1 MPSEAQLEHELT
13 LARHDLEA
21 NLIELQLVVREKLDV
36 RRRARVALA
45 HARAR
50 ALAFMWREVVIG
62 SVAAFLAGLWF
73 GRRHRA

>member
-1 MPSEAQLEHELT
+1 
-13 LARHDLEA
+13 
-21 NLIELQLVVREKLDV
+21 
-36 RRRARVALA
+36 VALA

-50 ALAFMWREVVIG
+50 ALAFMRREVVIG